1 MNKQNNSSLFFSV
14 SFSKGF
20 VAPNIPIATFKHGDM
35 ILNFLLDSGADRN
48 SIDSRM
54 LDSLQHT
61 AAEDNS
67 TITLT
72 GVGGTVDVKNC
83 SLTFK
88 TMEEDKEYTA
98 DFLIADLQEPFDQL
112 FQAHGI
118 QLHGIL
124 GSKFM
129 RKHHIILDFQNLAA
143 YTSPTALSQNKP

>member
-1 MNKQNNSSLFFSV
+1 MNNKDKSSLFFSV

-20 VAPNIPIATFKHGDM
+20 VAPNIPIATFKHGDV

-54 LDSLQHT
+54 LDKLQHS

-72 GVGGTVDVKNC
+72 GVGGTVEVKNC
-83 SLTFK
+83 SLSFK
-88 TMEEDKEYTA
+88 TIGEDKEYTA
-98 DFLIADLQEPFDQL
+98 DFLIADLQQPFDQL
-112 FQAHGI
+112 FEAHGI

-129 RKHHIILDFQNLAA
+129 RKYHIVLDFQNLAA
-143 YTSPTALSQNKP
+143 YSSPTALSQNQQ